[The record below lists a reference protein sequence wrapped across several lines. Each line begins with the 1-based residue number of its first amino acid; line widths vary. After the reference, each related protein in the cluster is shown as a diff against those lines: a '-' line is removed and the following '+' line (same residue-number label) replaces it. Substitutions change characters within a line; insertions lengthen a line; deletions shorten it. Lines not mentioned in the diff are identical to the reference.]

1 MDDASLDEFV
11 TEGDDGEDEPTPTG
25 AATDPAE
32 GTATGSSP
40 VELATSTYAWTG
52 NGAACGA
59 CGESVARRWQDEDA
73 LVCADCKEW

>member
-40 VELATSTYAWTG
+40 VELATSTYA
-52 NGAACGA
+52 
-59 CGESVARRWQDEDA
+59 
-73 LVCADCKEW
+73 